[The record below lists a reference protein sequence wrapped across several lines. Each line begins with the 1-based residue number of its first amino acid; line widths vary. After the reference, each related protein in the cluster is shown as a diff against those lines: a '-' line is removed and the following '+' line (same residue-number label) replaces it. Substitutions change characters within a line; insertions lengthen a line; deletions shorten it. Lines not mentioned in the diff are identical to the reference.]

1 MDWRE
6 KYYMRKAHGLC
17 VRCGDP
23 ADDGKTRCKICA
35 RIEALKSRGYYHKM
49 DENKKSKKTMQIKE
63 WLANNPDR
71 VEIYKLRKAEYNRRY
86 NNSL

>member
-49 DENKKSKKTMQIKE
+49 DENKK
-63 WLANNPDR
+63 
-71 VEIYKLRKAEYNRRY
+71 
-86 NNSL
+86 